1 MKKEIMVGKTKI
13 NLKIA
18 LGWKS
23 ATTIEKII
31 GIATWT
37 IILVAI
43 FRLISR

>member
-23 ATTIEKII
+23 ATTEKII
-31 GIATWT
+31 GIAT
-37 IILVAI
+37 
-43 FRLISR
+43 

>member
-18 LGWKS
+18 VGWKS
-23 ATTIEKII
+23 ATTTEKII
-31 GIATWT
+31 GIVAWT

-43 FRLISR
+43 FRLIWR